1 MSVGGKQINFV
12 GYIYASVMRKVF
24 IVPIFRK
31 VNQIIYKQQYG
42 KQYFCSHP
50 LCLVMSIPFCGI
62 NTQLNKE
69 LQARTI
75 SCPVFNGIKYTFD
88 FADKRT
94 SEKGDAK
101 NTGWLTR
108 GGRTAG

>member
-12 GYIYASVMRKVF
+12 GYIYATVMRKVF

-42 KQYFCSHP
+42 KQYFCSNP
-50 LCLVMSIPFCGI
+50 LCTCNVYTILW
-62 NTQLNKE
+62 NKY
-69 LQARTI
+69 TI
-75 SCPVFNGIKYTFD
+75 KQRAPITYSCPVFNGIKYTFD

>member
-1 MSVGGKQINFV
+1 
-12 GYIYASVMRKVF
+12 MR
-24 IVPIFRK
+24 
-31 VNQIIYKQQYG
+31 
-42 KQYFCSHP
+42 
-50 LCLVMSIPFCGI
+50 IPFCGI
-62 NTQLNKE
+62 NTQSNKE
-69 LQARTI
+69 LKLTI
-75 SCPVFNGIKYTFD
+75 SCPVFSGIKYTFD

>member
-1 MSVGGKQINFV
+1 M
-12 GYIYASVMRKVF
+12 
-24 IVPIFRK
+24 
-31 VNQIIYKQQYG
+31 
-42 KQYFCSHP
+42 
-50 LCLVMSIPFCGI
+50 
-62 NTQLNKE
+62 
-69 LQARTI
+69 
-75 SCPVFNGIKYTFD
+75 FNGIKYTFD

>member
-1 MSVGGKQINFV
+1 
-12 GYIYASVMRKVF
+12 MRKVLSF
-24 IVPIFRK
+24 LYLEKLIR
-31 VNQIIYKQQYG
+31 
-42 KQYFCSHP
+42 
-50 LCLVMSIPFCGI
+50 LSISS
-62 NTQLNKE
+62 NTENNSF
-69 LQARTI
+69 TI